1 MKKFSPVWAIWI
13 SWFVTAA
20 NLVVAKYAVP
30 YVTSALFLFLSC
42 AAAVL
47 CFLPH
52 IRKVNGWSVL
62 LDKKLFW
69 QYMGLGTLGTAL
81 PMTVFMIALN
91 YTTPTNGAIL
101 NQFEIVYSILL
112 SWLLLKEKPTL
123 KQIGGSFLVVAG
135 VTLLLWQAGLSL
147 QLKGDLM
154 IVGCLWMFQLSHIF
168 AKKLP
173 PQMDPGLIAAARAL
187 FALPALFLLII
198 YVACTQGLTFTP
210 APALWWT
217 LAFSA
222 IINYFLGN
230 TFWYFAIRHMDLGK
244 ATAII
249 LSYPVMTFVLS
260 ALLGLDKITVFK
272 VLGLILAM
280 GGAYVV
286 TGIVKTQGDNTNE
299 EAGTF

>member
-1 MKKFSPVWAIWI
+1 MKISPVAAIWI
-13 SWFVTAA
+13 AWFVTAA

-42 AAAVL
+42 AGAVL
-47 CFLPH
+47 CFVPH
-52 IRKVNGWSVL
+52 IRKVNGWKVL
-62 LDKKLFW
+62 FDKKLFW

-112 SWLLLKEKPTL
+112 SWIILKERPAWG
-123 KQIGGSFLVVAG
+123 QIGGSLLVAAG
-135 VTLLLWQAGLSL
+135 VTLLLWQAGFSV

-173 PQMDPGLIAAARAL
+173 AQMDPQLIAAARAL

-198 YVACTQGLTFTP
+198 YVAFAQGLMFTP

-222 IINYFLGN
+222 VVNYFLGN
-230 TFWYFAIRHMDLGK
+230 TFWYYAIRHMDLSK
-244 ATAII
+244 ASAII
-249 LSYPVMTFVLS
+249 LSYPVMTFILS

-272 VLGLILAM
+272 VLGLALAM
-280 GGAYVV
+280 GGAYIV
-286 TGIVKTQGDNTNE
+286 TGIVKKQGEATHE

>member
-1 MKKFSPVWAIWI
+1 MKKLSPAVAIWLA
-13 SWFVTAA
+13 WFITAA

-30 YVTSALFLFLSC
+30 YVTSALFLFFSC
-42 AAAVL
+42 VGAVL
-47 CFLPH
+47 CFIPYLN
-52 IRKVNGWSVL
+52 RTGGWKLL

-69 QYMGLGTLGTAL
+69 QYLGLGTLGTAL

-101 NQFEIVYSILL
+101 NQFEIVYSLL
-112 SWLLLKEKPTL
+112 LAWLLLGERPTL
-123 KQIGGSFLVVAG
+123 KQLGGSVLVIAG
-135 VTLLLWQAGLSL
+135 VTVLLWQAGLSV

-173 PQMDPGLIAAARAL
+173 AAMLPGQIAAARAL

-198 YVACTQGLTFTP
+198 YVACTQGLMFVPTP
-210 APALWWT
+210 VLWGT

-222 IINYFLGN
+222 AINYFLGN
-230 TFWYFAIRHMDLGK
+230 TVWYYAIRHMALGK

-260 ALLGLDKITVFK
+260 VLLGLDKLTLFK
-272 VLGLILAM
+272 ILGLILAL
-280 GGAYVV
+280 GGAYIV
-286 TGIVKTQGDNTNE
+286 TGTVGKQGD
-299 EAGTF
+299 AAK

>member
-1 MKKFSPVWAIWI
+1 MKKFSPVAAIWI
-13 SWFVTAA
+13 AWFVTAA
-20 NLVVAKYAVP
+20 NLIAGKYATP

-42 AAAVL
+42 VGAL
-47 CFLPH
+47 ICFTPH
-52 IRKVNGWSVL
+52 LNKTGGWKL
-62 LDKKLFW
+62 LFDKKLFW

-112 SWLLLKEKPTL
+112 SWLLLKERPTG
-123 KQIGGSFLVVAG
+123 KQIFGSALVIAG
-135 VTLLLWQAGLSL
+135 VTLLLWQTGFSV

-173 PQMDPGLIAAARAL
+173 ADMQPAQIAAARAL

-198 YVACTQGLTFTP
+198 YVALTQGITFTP

-222 IINYFLGN
+222 VINYFMGN
-230 TFWYFAIRHMDLGK
+230 TFWYYAIRNMDLGK

-249 LSYPVMTFVLS
+249 LSYPVMTFVMS
-260 ALLGLDKITVFK
+260 VLLGLDKITLFK

-280 GGAYVV
+280 GGAYIV
-286 TGIVKTQGDNTNE
+286 TGIVSKQGD
-299 EAGTF
+299 AKK